1 MSQDVADGLR
11 RVSSELFGDWRL
23 LQLRDL
29 EYWHR
34 SDARLLIVSLVA
46 FGALILVAGLLL
58 PRRRGRHTVTVP
70 AVLPVMRWAAAA
82 NFTHIPL
89 LIALVGVPFLAL
101 SLADPYTSLVRREA
115 SYPGRRICLMIDAS
129 NSMSSPFKTE
139 RLAQRGDAESNAF
152 LTTVSAAERFVQ
164 MRMSGPY
171 RDLLALVEFGAD
183 AYVVTPFTNDYENL
197 LVSLSLIGEPH
208 EFSSFP
214 DQRTLIAKGI
224 DEAVALFKAFNYL
237 DASGNLLLIFSDGE
251 DTNATI
257 NGRSLDS
264 IISGSIEAGVPV
276 YFIRTN
282 YNKAEGDPAV
292 PDKLW
297 RDAVRKTGGK
307 FFAASDERSLL
318 AAIDEIDHVAA
329 GTIRLTEY
337 GTERP
342 RFPIFASIA
351 ALCFALGALSK
362 LTVPFFQR
370 FP

>member
-1 MSQDVADGLR
+1 MPDALR
-11 RVSSELFGDWRL
+11 SAVLDIAADWRGFDPSS
-23 LQLRDL
+23 LQF
-29 EYWHR
+29 WHA
-34 SDARLLIVSLVA
+34 DDTRLLVM
-46 FGALILVAGLLL
+46 ALAVGSGLLL
-58 PRRRGRHTVTVP
+58 AARLATGRPGRGLAVP
-70 AVLPVMRWAAAA
+70 AVLRSTPRVALA
-82 NFTHIPL
+82 NLTRLPL
-89 LIALVGVPFLAL
+89 LLALAGLPFLAL
-101 SLADPYTSLVRREA
+101 ALADPYTSLVRREA
-115 SYPGRRICLMIDAS
+115 TYPGRRICLMIDAS

-139 RLAQRGDAESNAF
+139 QLPARDGVQPNAF
-152 LTTVSAAERFVQ
+152 VTTVAAAERFVH

-183 AYVVTPFTNDYENL
+183 AYVVTPFTNDYDNL

-208 EFSSFP
+208 EFATFP

-224 DEAVALFKAFNYL
+224 DEAVALFKAFKFL

-257 NGRSLDS
+257 DGRSLDD
-264 IISGSIEAGVPV
+264 IIRGAVDAGVPV

-297 RDAVRKTGGK
+297 SEAVRRTGGQ

-318 AAIDEIDHVAA
+318 AAINEIDQVAA
-329 GTIRLTEY
+329 GSIQLTEY
-337 GTERP
+337 GTQRP
-342 RFPIFASIA
+342 RFPMFAGVALLCFTGA
-351 ALCFALGALSK
+351 ALGK
-362 LTVPFFQR
+362 LTVPYFQR